1 MAPSGL
7 SSNWKILQQKLQSR
21 ATLTDSTDT
30 PPKRKT
36 AVTEDARK
44 SVKKIRSSL
53 PGSNSKVTK
62 NRDSKFTA
70 RKMSGAV
77 ITSTTATKNNL
88 SSWAEDNNIPIA
100 DIARAYNLSTT
111 APHSTKTSAEAVAIS
126 EADPSRTEVGKYVAI
141 DCEMVGVGGAENER
155 SALARVS
162 IVNFHGHLVMD
173 TFVKPK
179 EPVTDWRTWVSGVS
193 PASMKTAITFEEV
206 QQKVSDILQ
215 DRILVGHA
223 VHNDLEALMLSHPK
237 RDIRDTSRHPTF
249 RKMSQGRT
257 PGLKKLT
264 KEILGYEIQ
273 GGEHSSIED
282 ARACMSL
289 YRLQKDSFETLHA
302 AKYPGHA
309 NKQRGKGAS
318 GKKKQKA

>member
-7 SSNWKILQQKLQSR
+7 SSNWKILQQRLQNS
-21 ATLTDSTDT
+21 TTSTDSTDT

-36 AVTEDARK
+36 TVTEDARK
-44 SVKKIRSSL
+44 SVQKIR
-53 PGSNSKVTK
+53 PGSNNKVTK
-62 NRDSKFTA
+62 NRDSKFKA
-70 RKMSGAV
+70 RKMPGTA
-77 ITSTTATKNNL
+77 ITSTTATKNSL
-88 SSWAEDNNIPIA
+88 SSWAEDNDIPVA

-111 APHSTKTSAEAVAIS
+111 TPQSTKTSAEAVAIS

-155 SALARVS
+155 NALARVS

-179 EPVTDWRTWVSGVS
+179 EPVTDWRTWISGVS
-193 PASMKTAITFEEV
+193 PANMKTAITFEEA
-206 QQKVSDILQ
+206 QKKVSDSLQ

-223 VHNDLEALMLSHPK
+223 VHHDLEALMLSHPK
-237 RDIRDTSRHPTF
+237 RDIRDTSRHPAF

-289 YRLQKDSFETLHA
+289 YRLQKDSFESLHA

-309 NKQRGKGAS
+309 NKQRGKGA
-318 GKKKQKA
+318 GVKKKKKKA